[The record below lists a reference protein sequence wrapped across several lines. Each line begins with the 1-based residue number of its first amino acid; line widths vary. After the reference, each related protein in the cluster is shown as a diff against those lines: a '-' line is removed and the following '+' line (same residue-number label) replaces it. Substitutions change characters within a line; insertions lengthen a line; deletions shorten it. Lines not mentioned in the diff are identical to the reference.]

1 MKSAKFKLNMALI
14 AFALLA
20 ACSSSNNN
28 KAKDTDVKG
37 NKSSLSDKALM
48 EYDDSKLPVVL
59 VLNFH
64 LTNRCPSCIAIEET
78 TIATLKQKY
87 SAEMADGR
95 VKQYTFNVDEKA
107 NKAIADKYQAYGASV
122 FITRSFQ
129 GKETTT
135 ELTGDGFKYARNKP
149 EMFAEILSNKINE
162 YLK

>member
-1 MKSAKFKLNMALI
+1 MKSVKLSVNI
-14 AFALLA
+14 ALLFVVLFVS
-20 ACSSSNNN
+20 CSSSNNN
-28 KAKDTDVKG
+28 TSKDSDNKG
-37 NKSSLSDKALM
+37 NISSSNAEAAID
-48 EYDDSKLPVVL
+48 YDDSKQPGVL

-78 TIATLKQKY
+78 TIATLKQKFA
-87 SAEMADGR
+87 AEMAVGR
-95 VKQYTFNVDEKA
+95 VKSYVFNVDEIG

-122 FITRSFQ
+122 FVTRSFQ

-135 ELTGDGFKYARNKP
+135 ELTGDGFKLARNKP